1 MTTKKYEFVKNM
13 RLVGITLG
21 VVALVLL
28 GFAIFK
34 DRNINA
40 TNIISLAAIIVSL
53 AGTILNKP
61 LPPSD
66 TQI

>member
-1 MTTKKYEFVKNM
+1 MTSKQYDFVKNM
-13 RLVGITLG
+13 RLIGITLG

-34 DRNINA
+34 DKNVTA

-53 AGTILNKP
+53 ASTILNKP
-61 LPPSD
+61 IPP
-66 TQI
+66 TI